1 MALLA
6 FPSLSRWHNCP
17 IERRRTVGGLMNQL
31 LEDFDDSLQPFWD
44 YATANQNSFGEIVDD
59 KENFGIQ
66 LDVSHFRPE
75 ELTVKMQDETLY
87 VEGHHEERN
96 DQHGSVERH
105 FIRKY
110 TIPETVLQNSLES
123 QLSDQGILRITAKK
137 KAIESPKASIL
148 WLFIIKW
155 SPDVYKKMN
164 KEKIFQMTNVL
175 KKFVN
180 VIIFRGC
187 EVLLFHVQKFILA
200 KRCIFYLLHSNIA
213 TLSENS
219 SSRSMR
225 LVSR

>member
-137 KAIESPKASIL
+137 KAIESPKVKNIPIQ
-148 WLFIIKW
+148 F
-155 SPDVYKKMN
+155 SP
-164 KEKIFQMTNVL
+164 T
-175 KKFVN
+175 
-180 VIIFRGC
+180 
-187 EVLLFHVQKFILA
+187 
-200 KRCIFYLLHSNIA
+200 SNDKQ
-213 TLSENS
+213 
-219 SSRSMR
+219 
-225 LVSR
+225 